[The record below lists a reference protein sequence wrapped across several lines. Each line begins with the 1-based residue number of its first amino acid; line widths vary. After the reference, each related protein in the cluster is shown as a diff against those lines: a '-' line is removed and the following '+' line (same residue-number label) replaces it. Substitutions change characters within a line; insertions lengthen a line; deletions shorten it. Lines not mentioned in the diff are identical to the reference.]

1 MSKKQY
7 NDGYFLDL
15 YENLNLNPISKIEL
29 NPIENISNNDN
40 YKNLFTPALPIYIW
54 KGNFIKIERIDSN
67 YINLIENESNLFE
80 IGTDSLGNKLYSN
93 KKAINFIEITNSS
106 EPSINKLNYSV
117 ITQQIDLYSYL
128 HYSTDYTK
136 GKVTVDIKIGLE
148 KKPCDDKTKN
158 GIIDILKY
166 SCEDKDLD
174 LGNTYQ
180 QLDEAILA
188 RNNTKI
194 VNNNV
199 YLYSRTYISPPKEYK
214 YYHNLHKIKKFAHKK
229 SKTNSVLYDIAIFV
243 NICCNY
249 RNNFQIFNPL
259 GAIGIYLLIFFN
271 TIILMI
277 CPVIKISL
285 ISIAIN
291 NYNKYNNNIFSHMN
305 HGIKNY
311 YKKYPWFI
319 QYDIA
324 ILIFEFILLI
334 PSLILL
340 FNSLC
345 RILGFYGKKAI
356 DNISEKIKKREERQQ
371 RIKKYKEEIKE
382 LENNPDIP
390 ISRINKKRLEF
401 FKERFYDALTCPIS
415 LDIFKEPVIVSS
427 GHTYEKEYIMKIIN
441 DNGNDPL
448 TRKPL
453 NKKYVIDN
461 YLVDKLNKIFNSGK
475 NFNENIFNKMI
486 ELLKCPLSK
495 KFFHEPYL
503 ASIGYKGMTYERS
516 YIERHIFSKKK
527 DPTFNEN
534 IQGELIKNYVIKDMV
549 DALIEMNQKSK
560 DYSIEIRN
568 EIQEK
573 YNNNLIS
580 DDKLK
585 NDKNIVNIKN
595 NNDLIDNNEINIS
608 ERNNK

>member
-1 MSKKQY
+1 MIKQKKD
-7 NDGYFLDL
+7 NLD
-15 YENLNLNPISKIEL
+15 ISKYKCK
-29 NPIENISNNDN
+29 DN
-40 YKNLFTPALPIYIW
+40 
-54 KGNFIKIERIDSN
+54 
-67 YINLIENESNLFE
+67 
-80 IGTDSLGNKLYSN
+80 
-93 KKAINFIEITNSS
+93 
-106 EPSINKLNYSV
+106 
-117 ITQQIDLYSYL
+117 
-128 HYSTDYTK
+128 
-136 GKVTVDIKIGLE
+136 
-148 KKPCDDKTKN
+148 
-158 GIIDILKY
+158 
-166 SCEDKDLD
+166 DLD

-180 QLDEAILA
+180 KLDEFRINDLSY
-188 RNNTKI
+188 NYINITNINQKI
-194 VNNNV
+194 
-199 YLYSRTYISPPKEYK
+199 YLYSRSYISTPKEYK
-214 YYHNLHKIKKFAHKK
+214 IYHKFNKIKNFANKK
-229 SKTNSVLYDIAIFV
+229 SDIYLKLYFV
-243 NICCNY
+243 AFLINCCCNNKCNF
-249 RNNFQIFNPL
+249 NNINSLSIVLTLF
-259 GAIGIYLLIFFN
+259 LIN
-271 TIILMI
+271 IVILMI
-277 CPVIKISL
+277 CPIIKICL
-285 ISIAIN
+285 VSIAIN
-291 NYNKYNNNIFSHMN
+291 NYRKYNKFIFSNIN

-311 YKKYPWFI
+311 YKPYPWFI
-319 QYDIA
+319 KYDIV
-324 ILIFEFILLI
+324 ILTFDIFVLI
-334 PSLILL
+334 PSLIVLTSIL
-340 FNSLC
+340 IALC
-345 RILGFYGKKAI
+345 RMLGKKAI
-356 DNISEKIKKREERQQ
+356 DSISEKLKKREERKQ

-382 LENNPDIP
+382 LEKNPDIP
-390 ISRINKKRLEF
+390 ISKINKKKLEF
-401 FKERFYDALTCPIS
+401 FKEKFYDALTCPIS

-461 YLVDKLNKIFNSGK
+461 YLVNKLNKIFNSGK

-534 IQGELIKNYVIKDMV
+534 IQGELFKNYVIKDMV

-595 NNDLIDNNEINIS
+595 NNELIDNNEINIS